1 LFLITQGML
10 ENGRKRIIA
19 ILLAVVALASLAGVG
34 YLATEPSFTI
44 YDGDEP
50 VMVSGRYTTVGDVL
64 AAAEI
69 SVRDADMVQPG
80 VGETAVSDTAIQI
93 NRARSVTVKTDAGT
107 QTYWTQQTTLSA
119 FLFEINTMPGRTDQ
133 VTADGRS
140 IPFEA
145 LGSTALPAEVEIGRF
160 LTITIVNDNVQQ
172 VVETAVS
179 TVGEAI
185 AEAGISVFAADNVN
199 PPLGSW
205 LEPGMVITVQR
216 SFPVTIRVDGRVVNT
231 RTSHNNSLDV
241 LAEAGIGLIG
251 FDYAIPGP
259 DTLLQPNA
267 TIDVVRVTEDFE
279 LIDTPIPYQTLWQ
292 ASDELELDTRSIISY
307 GQTGINR
314 QRIRIR
320 YENGV
325 EVSRTVDGEWL
336 AQEPVNEVI
345 GYGTKIV
352 LGTINTE
359 QGPREYWRV
368 VRMRVTSYT
377 AASSGKAPGDPGY
390 GITASGLPAGNG
402 IVAIDRNVVPFR
414 SEVYVPGYGVGFAGD
429 TGGGVRGRWIDL
441 GYDEDKFESWSGY
454 VDVYYLTPV
463 PNPAD
468 INYILPDGLP

>member
-1 LFLITQGML
+1 M
-10 ENGRKRIIA
+10 
-19 ILLAVVALASLAGVG
+19 
-34 YLATEPSFTI
+34 
-44 YDGDEP
+44 
-50 VMVSGRYTTVGDVL
+50 
-64 AAAEI
+64 
-69 SVRDADMVQPG
+69 
-80 VGETAVSDTAIQI
+80 
-93 NRARSVTVKTDAGT
+93 
-107 QTYWTQQTTLSA
+107 
-119 FLFEINTMPGRTDQ
+119 
-133 VTADGRS
+133 
-140 IPFEA
+140 
-145 LGSTALPAEVEIGRF
+145 
-160 LTITIVNDNVQQ
+160 TITIINDNVQQ

-185 AEAGISVFAADNVN
+185 AEAGISVFAADSVS

-205 LEPGMVITVQR
+205 LEPGMVITVGR

-231 RTSHNNSLDV
+231 RTSHTNSLDV
-241 LAEAGIGLIG
+241 LAEAGVGLIG

-352 LGTINTE
+352 LGSINTE

-414 SEVYVPGYGVGFAGD
+414 SEVFVPGYGVGFAGD
-429 TGGGVRGRWIDL
+429 TGGGVLGRWIDL

-463 PNPAD
+463 PNPED

>member
-1 LFLITQGML
+1 MTQK
-10 ENGRKRIIA
+10 KRIIA
-19 ILLAVVALASLAGVG
+19 ILLAVLALASLAGVG

-44 YDGDEP
+44 YDGGEP
-50 VMVSGRYTTVGDVL
+50 VMVSGRFATVGDVL

-69 SVRDADMVQPG
+69 SVRDADIVLPG
-80 VGETAVSDTAIQI
+80 VDETAVSDTAIQI
-93 NRARSVTVKTDAGT
+93 QRARSVTVKTDAGI

-119 FLFEINTMPGRTDQ
+119 FLFEINNMPRRTDQ

-145 LGSTALPAEVEIGRF
+145 LGSTALPNEVTIGRF
-160 LTITIVNDNVQQ
+160 LTITIVNDNVRQ
-172 VVETAVS
+172 VIETAVS
-179 TVGEAI
+179 TVGEAV
-185 AEAGISVFAADNVN
+185 AEAGIPIYAADNVN

-231 RTSHNNSLDV
+231 RTSHTNALDV
-241 LAEAGIGLIG
+241 VAEAGIGLVG
-251 FDYAIPGP
+251 FDYTIPGP
-259 DTLLQPNA
+259 ETALPPNA
-267 TIDVVRVTEDFE
+267 TIDVVRVTEDFAV
-279 LIDTPIPYQTLWQ
+279 IDTPIPYQTLWQ
-292 ASDELELDTRSIISY
+292 ASDELELDSRSVISY
-307 GQTGINR
+307 GAAGINR

-325 EVSRTVDGEWL
+325 EVNRTVDGEWV
-336 AQEPVNEVI
+336 AKEPVNEVI

-352 LGTINTE
+352 LGSINTE

-377 AASSGKAPGDPGY
+377 AASSGKSPGDPGY
-390 GITASGLPAGNG
+390 GRTASGRPAGNG
-402 IVAIDRNVVPFR
+402 VVAVDRNVVPFR
-414 SEVYVPGYGVGFAGD
+414 SEVFVPGYGVGFAGD
-429 TGGGVRGRWIDL
+429 TGSGIRGRWIDL
-441 GYDEDKFESWSGY
+441 GYNQDTYESWSGY

-463 PNPAD
+463 PNPED

>member
-1 LFLITQGML
+1 ML
-10 ENGRKRIIA
+10 ENAWKRIIA
-19 ILLAVVALASLAGVG
+19 ILLAVVALVSLAGAS

-44 YDGDEP
+44 YDGDEA
-50 VMVSGRYTTVGDVL
+50 VMVSGRFATVGEVL
-64 AAAEI
+64 AAAEV
-69 SVRDADMVQPG
+69 SVRDADIVQPG
-80 VGETAVSDTAIQI
+80 VGETAVSDTPIQI
-93 NRARSVTVKTDAGT
+93 NRARSVTVKTDTGT

-119 FLFEINTMPGRTDQ
+119 FLFEINNMPGRTDQ

-140 IPFEA
+140 IPFA
-145 LGSTALPAEVEIGRF
+145 AMGSTPLPNVVEIGQF
-160 LTITIVNDNVQQ
+160 LTITIINDNVQQ

-185 AEAGISVFAADNVN
+185 AEAGISVFAADLVV

-205 LEPGMVITVQR
+205 LEPGMIITVQR
-216 SFPVTIRVDGRVVNT
+216 SFPVTIRVDGRIVNT
-231 RTSHNNSLDV
+231 RTSYTNSLDV
-241 LAEAGIGLIG
+241 LAEAGIGLVG
-251 FDYAIPGP
+251 FDYAIPEP
-259 DTLLQPNA
+259 DTPLQPNA

-279 LIDTPIPYQTLWQ
+279 VLDTPIPYQTLWQ
-292 ASDELELDTRSIISY
+292 ASDDLALDNRSIISY
-307 GQTGINR
+307 GAAGISR
-314 QRIRIR
+314 QRTRIR

-325 EVSRTVDGEWL
+325 EVSRTVDGEWI

-352 LGTINTE
+352 LGSINTE

-377 AASSGKAPGDPGY
+377 AASSGKSPGDPGY
-390 GITASGLPAGNG
+390 GITASGRPAGNG

-414 SEVYVPGYGVGFAGD
+414 SELFVPGYGIGYAGD

-441 GYDEDKFESWSGY
+441 GYDEDTYEAWSGY
-454 VDVYYLTPV
+454 VDVYYLTPI